1 MSQSFFGRARSS
13 SFLLGAALAC
23 TTLSFGGPA
32 RSAEPQFD
40 LIIAN
45 GHVVDGTGSP
55 WYSGDVGI
63 RDGRIAAIG
72 KLAKATAKQRIDAA
86 GKVVAPGFIDMLGQ
100 SEFTILVEPRLPS
113 KIYQGITTEI
123 TGEGNSAGPLSG
135 HARLESAEALEHYG
149 LKADWQT
156 LGEYFARLERQGMG
170 INLASYVGAT
180 TLREVVIGADN
191 RAATPAELEHMRA
204 LVREAMEQGAMGV
217 STSLEY
223 APAPYASTEELI
235 ALASEAAPYGGIYA
249 THMRSEGDGMVA
261 ALDETFRIAREA
273 HIPAEIWHL
282 KVAGKKNW
290 GHMPDVI
297 KRIEAARAAG
307 LDIAADTYAYTAWFN
322 DMSAFVPPWA
332 HDGGNEKMIARL
344 KDSVTRARIVKDIKT
359 PSDTWD
365 NEWDEVAGPESI
377 LIGVVKNPALH
388 SLQGQTIAAIAKAR
402 GKDPIETLLDI
413 LVEDNGFTGCAV
425 FGMQEDDVALA
436 LVQPWVS
443 VNNDSSGAS
452 PEGILGQEHPHPR
465 AYGTF
470 PRILRKYVREEHRLT
485 IEDAIRKF
493 SALPAQRMRLVD
505 RGVLKRGMWADVVVF
520 DAATIADRSTF
531 SSPNELASGMQW
543 VLVNGVAVIADGK
556 MTGAKPGKVLRGPGY
571 KPPST

>member
-1 MSQSFFGRARSS
+1 MAQSFRLAASGA
-13 SFLLGAALAC
+13 LLLCAAALA
-23 TTLSFGGPA
+23 PA
-32 RSAEPQFD
+32 APPASDAPFD
-40 LIIAN
+40 LVIAN

-55 WYSGDVGI
+55 WYAADVGI
-63 RDGRIAAIG
+63 RDGHIAAIG
-72 KLAKATAKQRIDAA
+72 RLANAPTKQRIEAA
-86 GKVVAPGFIDMLGQ
+86 GYVVAPGFIDMLGQ
-100 SEFTILVEPRLPS
+100 SELTILVDPRLPS

-123 TGEGNSAGPLSG
+123 TGEGNSAAPMMG
-135 HARLESAEALEHYG
+135 HARVEAAETLDHYG

-156 LGEYFARLERQGMG
+156 LGEYFARLERQGIG

-180 TLREVVIGADN
+180 SVREVVIGGEN
-191 RAATPAELEHMRA
+191 RAPTAAELLRMRA
-204 LVREAMEQGAMGV
+204 LVREAMEQGAVGV

-223 APAPYASTEELI
+223 APAPYAGTEELI

-261 ALDETFRIAREA
+261 ALEETFRIAREA

-290 GHMPDVI
+290 GHMADVV
-297 KRIEAARAAG
+297 KRIDAARASG
-307 LDIAADTYAYTAWFN
+307 LDITADTYAYTAWFN

-332 HDGGNEKMIARL
+332 HDGGNEKMVARL
-344 KDSVTRARIVKDIKT
+344 KDPATRARIVKDIKT
-359 PSDTWD
+359 PSETWD

-377 LIGVVKNPALH
+377 LIGVVKNPALR
-388 SLQGQTIAAIAKAR
+388 SLQGQTIAAIAKSR

-425 FGMQEDDVALA
+425 FGMQEDDVTLA
-436 LVQPWVS
+436 LLQPWTS
-443 VNNDSSGAS
+443 INNDSSGAS
-452 PEGILGQEHPHPR
+452 PEGLLGEAHPHPR

-485 IEDAIRKF
+485 LEDAIRKF
-493 SALPAQRMRLVD
+493 TALPAQRMRLTD

-520 DAATIADRSTF
+520 DPATIADRSTF
-531 SSPNELASGMQW
+531 SSPNELATGMRW
-543 VLVNGVAVIADGK
+543 VLVNGVPVIVDGK
-556 MTGAKPGKVLRGPGY
+556 MTGAKPGHVLRGPGY
-571 KPPST
+571 KAGPT

>member
-1 MSQSFFGRARSS
+1 MAQSLRLAGSS
-13 SFLLGAALAC
+13 AWLLCAAVLAHAALARAAA
-23 TTLSFGGPA
+23 PA
-32 RSAEPQFD
+32 GEAPFD

-45 GHVVDGTGSP
+45 GHVIDGTGSP
-55 WYSGDVGI
+55 WYAADVGI

-72 KLAKATAKQRIDAA
+72 RLTHAQAKQRIDAA
-86 GKVVAPGFIDMLGQ
+86 GSVVAPGFIDMLGQ
-100 SEFTILVEPRLPS
+100 SELTILVDPRLPS

-123 TGEGNSAGPLSG
+123 TGEGNSAAPMMG
-135 HARLESAEALEHYG
+135 HARVEAAQTLEHYG

-156 LGEYFARLERQGMG
+156 LGEYFARLERQGIG

-180 TLREVVIGADN
+180 SVREVVIGGEN
-191 RAATPAELEHMRA
+191 RAPTAPELLRMRA
-204 LVREAMEQGAMGV
+204 LVREAMEQGAVGV

-249 THMRSEGDGMVA
+249 THMRSEGDAMVA

-290 GHMPDVI
+290 GHMADVVQ
-297 KRIEAARAAG
+297 RIDAARASG
-307 LDIAADTYAYTAWFN
+307 LDITADTYAYTAWFN

-332 HDGGNEKMIARL
+332 HDGGNEKMVARL
-344 KDSVTRARIVKDIKT
+344 KDPATRARIVKDIKT

-377 LIGVVKNPALH
+377 LIGVVMNPALH
-388 SLQGQTIAAIAKAR
+388 SLQGQTLAAIAKAR

-413 LVEDNGFTGCAV
+413 LVEDNGSTGCAV
-425 FGMQEDDVALA
+425 FGMQEEDVTLA
-436 LVQPWVS
+436 LLQPWTS
-443 VNNDSSGAS
+443 INNDSSGAS
-452 PEGILGQEHPHPR
+452 PEGLLGAEHPHPR

-485 IEDAIRKF
+485 LEDAIRKF
-493 SALPAQRMRLVD
+493 TALPAQRMRLTD

-520 DAATIADRSTF
+520 DPATVADRSTF
-531 SSPNELASGMQW
+531 SSPNELATGMRW
-543 VLVNGVAVIADGK
+543 VLVNGVPVIMDGK
-556 MTGAKPGKVLRGPGY
+556 MTGAKPGHVLRGPGY
-571 KPPST
+571 KPAAT